1 MNPWMPIHRVTRRCV
16 RQSRRLPRQAD
27 GHGLRRTLQTQARTH
42 ARTQAYARA
51 RTHARTQ
58 KYTPP
63 HTPTRAHVGVPTYA
77 LARRDALRVHVHAH
91 VQPHHLPLKDDLAIS
106 QAASSQE
113 HISYT
118 AYVSKQS
125 GQLSGPTSTRLC
137 CERGSEKRIKG
148 RGVKEGGL
156 ISARRRIR
164 VTTAM
169 PLSACLGR
177 ARSQDTEHAAE
188 HPAPPLLGSTA
199 AT

>member
-1 MNPWMPIHRVTRRCV
+1 MNPWMPIHMVTRRCV
-16 RQSRRLPRQAD
+16 RQSRRLLRQAD

-42 ARTQAYARA
+42 ARRHTRA
-51 RTHARTQ
+51 RTCSHT
-58 KYTPP
+58 KVYTPP

-125 GQLSGPTSTRLC
+125 GQLSGPTFTRLC
-137 CERGSEKRIKG
+137 WERGSEERIKG

-164 VTTAM
+164 VAAAV
-169 PLSACLGR
+169 PLSAGLGR
-177 ARSQDTEHAAE
+177 ARSQDTQHAAE
-188 HPAPPLLGSTA
+188 RPAPPLLSSTA